1 LHSRRVVDEND
12 ASSAP
17 PPVAGTPERPGGR
30 LSAFW
35 RDWLRPL
42 LGMALFLTAFRSALA
57 DWNDVPTGSMR
68 PTILEGDRVLVDRR
82 AYDLKIPFTRI
93 HLAEW
98 AGPRRGD
105 VVVFVSPESGER
117 LVKRVVGLP
126 GDRIELVGHRLVVN
140 GRAATY
146 SPLAPQRVPGLSA
159 AGALGEGQLFVERL
173 GEENRTVLL
182 SAAPPAGRAF
192 GPVVVPPGGYFMM
205 GDNRDRS
212 HDSRAFGPVPRG
224 HILGRAVGVVLSL
237 DPQRA
242 YRPRLARFF
251 EPLG

>member
-1 LHSRRVVDEND
+1 MHSRRGVDEND
-12 ASSAP
+12 PYAAP
-17 PPVAGTPERPGGR
+17 IPAAGTPDRPAGR
-30 LSAFW
+30 LTALW
-35 RDWLRPL
+35 REWLRPL
-42 LGMALFLTAFRSALA
+42 LAMALFLTAFRSAVA
-57 DWNDVPTGSMR
+57 DWNDVPTGSMK
-68 PTILEGDRVLVDRR
+68 PTILEGDRLMVDLR
-82 AYDLKIPFTRI
+82 AYDLKLPFTRI

-98 AGPRRGD
+98 AAPRRGD

-126 GDRIELVGHRLVVN
+126 GDRLELSGHRLVVN

-146 SPLAPQRVPGLSA
+146 EQLAPEAVAGLGA
-159 AGALGEGQLFVERL
+159 EALGGGRLFVERL
-173 GEENRTVLL
+173 SEESRTVLL

-192 GPVVVPPGGYFMM
+192 GPVVIPPDGYFMM

-212 HDSRAFGPVPRG
+212 HDSRWFGPVPRDLV
-224 HILGRAVGVVLSL
+224 LGRAIGVVLSL
-237 DPQRA
+237 DPERA